1 MHRGFLRQRWGVL
14 MTITDKKLL
23 SYWRQA
29 CVERAQYCCEY
40 PDCTVKATQL
50 HAHHLYSRRHVSLR
64 YDLDNA
70 ICLCPYHHT
79 MGSFSAHHDPDF
91 KNLIVATGVRTEE
104 LFDKLR
110 KERNRVQ
117 KNTLAW
123 KQECYDKLKVYL

>member
-1 MHRGFLRQRWGVL
+1 
-14 MTITDKKLL
+14 MTLTDNKMLL
-23 SYWRQA
+23 YTSKA
-29 CVERAQYCCEY
+29 TLERAGHRCEY
-40 PDCTVKATQL
+40 PDCNIKYTHL

-64 YDLDNA
+64 YNLDNM

-110 KERNRVQ
+110 AERNRVQ
-117 KNTLAW
+117 KNTAQW
-123 KQECYDKLKVYL
+123 KQECYEKLKVYL

>member
-1 MHRGFLRQRWGVL
+1 
-14 MTITDKKLL
+14 
-23 SYWRQA
+23 
-29 CVERAQYCCEY
+29 
-40 PDCTVKATQL
+40 
-50 HAHHLYSRRHVSLR
+50 
-64 YDLDNA
+64 
-70 ICLCPYHHT
+70 